1 MARPK
6 AEASMSEAAQ
16 PASAPAA
23 ERNKEPILTVLRRVL
38 PQRGLVLEVAS
49 GTGQHV
55 VHFAAALPGLAWQPS
70 DPDPAMR
77 ASIGAWIA
85 RTGLPNIRPPL
96 DFDVRSPDWGIDR
109 ADAIVCIN
117 MVHIA
122 PWAATLHLAAGA
134 ARLVSPAGV
143 LFLYGPYR
151 RFGRHTAPSNEAFNA
166 DLERRNPEWGVRD
179 LEAVADVAAGH
190 GFALEEVVPMPAN
203 NFSVVFRRVPPEE

>member
-1 MARPK
+1 
-6 AEASMSEAAQ
+6 MSGPAQ

-55 VHFAAALPGLAWQPS
+55 AHFAAALPRLEWQPS

-77 ASIGAWIA
+77 ASIAAWIA
-85 RTGLPNIRPPL
+85 EAGLSNVRLPIDL
-96 DFDVRSPDWGIDR
+96 DVRRPDWGIDR
-109 ADAIVCIN
+109 ADAVVCIN

-122 PWAATLHLAAGA
+122 PWEATLHLAAGA
-134 ARLVSPAGV
+134 ARLVNPAGV

-151 RFGRHTAPSNEAFNA
+151 RFGRHTAPSNEDFDA
-166 DLERRNPEWGVRD
+166 DLKRRSPEWGVRD
-179 LEAVADVAAGH
+179 LEAVAEVTAGH
-190 GFALEEVVPMPAN
+190 GFVLEEVVSMPAN
-203 NFSVVFRRVPPEE
+203 NFSVVFRRIDSKA